1 MSNDFDAVLR
11 KLALE
16 AAEEVTAD
24 NGRIHLAE
32 FHASLDGR
40 IRQIPELYDAAI
52 YKTAQSVARDFG
64 ERRSPRRHRKTGG
77 LYHPKSILRLGQGI
91 WVWMKDATPTDTT
104 QWASVSSRNTVR
116 VIAAEAE
123 KQQYALDR
131 TDAFRENPTCGR
143 LAQLEENVFHYQ
155 QGTLD
160 DLAFDEPQS
169 ARTRR
174 RSIGLGD
181 AEQGF
186 SIPPATARLHLQIPA
201 PCTGHRTPTG
211 LK

>member
-16 AAEEVTAD
+16 AAEEVTDA
-24 NGRIHLAE
+24 NGRINLAE
-32 FHASLDGR
+32 FHAALDGR
-40 IRQIPELYDAAI
+40 IRQVPELYDGAM
-52 YKTAQSVARDFG
+52 YKATQSVARDFA

-77 LYHPKSILRLGQGI
+77 LYHPKSIFRLGRGI

-131 TDAFRENPTCGR
+131 TSP
-143 LAQLEENVFHYQ
+143 
-155 QGTLD
+155 
-160 DLAFDEPQS
+160 S
-169 ARTRR
+169 ART
-174 RSIGLGD
+174 
-181 AEQGF
+181 
-186 SIPPATARLHLQIPA
+186 PPASVSPSSKRTSSTTSRA
-201 PCTGHRTPTG
+201 PSTTSPSMSRSPHG
-211 LK
+211 LLEAP